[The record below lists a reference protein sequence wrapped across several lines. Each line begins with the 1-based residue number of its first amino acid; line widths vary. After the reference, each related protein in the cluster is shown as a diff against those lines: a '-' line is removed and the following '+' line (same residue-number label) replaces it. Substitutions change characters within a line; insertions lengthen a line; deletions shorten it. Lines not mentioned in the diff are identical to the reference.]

1 MHPDVDAIIEAI
13 VWDNARPEDPW
24 SDPAIRWTS
33 QDMHQVD
40 VTPMENALDDLC
52 QTLRLN
58 TSYTL
63 FLMNPKLPYPDFNY
77 GYRFGLSNAELDRL
91 HENVTLV
98 EELHR
103 RPPVRPHFVMSDDL
117 VQDAHV
123 LGAAL
128 FSPVF
133 STVRGGASAYVS
145 DLWVAPEARGQA
157 LGTAQLA
164 AVAER
169 TRIDWNASFIKLVS
183 YSNNNEALRFYARLG
198 FASLRGETGLTLSG
212 APLAAL
218 AQAPQKDTP

>member
-1 MHPDVDAIIEAI
+1 MKNLLWQVLELHPDVDAIIEAI

-91 HENVTLV
+91 HEFFGNGEPVLWGEDWATGVQDFAKRHRLTGFSVTN
-98 EELHR
+98 ELHDDTDLPNGHLDTSMVR
-103 RPPVRPHFVMSDDL
+103 REIR
-117 VQDAHV
+117 
-123 LGAAL
+123 
-128 FSPVF
+128 
-133 STVRGGASAYVS
+133 
-145 DLWVAPEARGQA
+145 
-157 LGTAQLA
+157 LA
-164 AVAER
+164 
-169 TRIDWNASFIKLVS
+169 T
-183 YSNNNEALRFYARLG
+183 
-198 FASLRGETGLTLSG
+198 
-212 APLAAL
+212 
-218 AQAPQKDTP
+218 